1 MNATSPEVL
10 SLFDNVIGMQLD
22 EVEGRICQGM
32 KVIKLRDSAFTPT
45 VTRLVIPN
53 SLPDPFNESRR
64 LVTDDPGQS

>member
-1 MNATSPEVL
+1 
-10 SLFDNVIGMQLD
+10 
-22 EVEGRICQGM
+22 M